1 MLDRSERDKHPSLF
15 GLFIAGDGKMFHDI
29 YTSCHKIPSTRLS
42 KSIKLIIFFNVQ
54 NVDGF
59 RKNYQTYGLKK
70 FYIIGYSTFLI
81 IFKTNYLKSPYIF
94 LTFFAN
100 SRHLACLISAEMKGK
115 KMIII

>member
-1 MLDRSERDKHPSLF
+1 MLDWAERDKHPSLF
-15 GLFIAGDGKMFHDI
+15 GLFISGDGKMFDDI

-59 RKNYQTYGLKK
+59 RKNYQTYGHKK
-70 FYIIGYSTFLI
+70 FYNTGCSTFLI
-81 IFKTNYLKSPYIF
+81 IFKTNYLKSPHIF

-100 SRHLACLISAEMKGK
+100 SRHLTCLILDEMKGK
-115 KMIII
+115 KKLK